1 MEPIKVDFTGK
12 DGKGKGSGKDA
23 YLAPKNSVKKLII
36 SIVGTL
42 IGAFI
47 TYYFMLPPI
56 NFKSIDTYI
65 YFGIVAIIFIAL
77 TFITSDALRCPEY
90 VPYVKKRAVV
100 PVIFIGIL
108 VAVVIVGGIF
118 SASLFRAK
126 SYSRIMTVDDTKT
139 FADDIS
145 EVDFSSVPVLD
156 TDAATVLANRTLG
169 DLAEI
174 GKVSQFEL
182 SNEFTQIN
190 YKNTP
195 VKVTT
200 LAYGDIF
207 KWFKNTGTGLPGY
220 VVVDMV
226 TQKAELVTLPEGQYI
241 RYSPNEH
248 FDKYLMRH
256 VRFSYPTYIFD
267 EPRFEIDEKG
277 NPYWL
282 CPVLDKTIGLFGGTD
297 VKGVVIV
304 DAISGD
310 MVEYSVDEVKNSKEL
325 QWIDGIY
332 SDDLLVEQFDYYGKY
347 QDGFINSVIGQ
358 SGVKLTTEGTNY
370 IAKDDDVY
378 TYTGVTSASSDQAII
393 GFVLMNMR
401 TKEANFY
408 SISGAKETSAM
419 SSAQGDVQDYAYQA
433 TFPILLNVS
442 GQPTY
447 FMSLKDADNLV
458 KRYAMVNVQNY
469 QVAVTGATI
478 AECTRVYAEKLEQN
492 NIDVDVDFDELE
504 NLEDNNSGEDSSET
518 VTVSGKVTDIRT
530 AVIDGN
536 SVYFI
541 ELDES
546 GIYYSVK
553 ASQQEKVVILN
564 EGDEITVSYSEAEGE
579 IIAAT
584 SISEAEK
591 TEDEQTDAEND
602 TAAEDNAAETEE

>member
-23 YLAPKNSVKKLII
+23 YLAPKNSVKNLII

-42 IGAFI
+42 VGAFV

-65 YFGIVAIIFIAL
+65 YFGIVALIFIAL
-77 TFITSDALRCPEY
+77 TFITSGALRKPEY
-90 VPYVKKRAVV
+90 VPYVKRRSLV
-100 PVIFIGIL
+100 PIIFIGLL
-108 VAVVIVGGIF
+108 VVVVAVGGII
-118 SASLFRAK
+118 SSSLFRAK
-126 SYSRIMTVDDTKT
+126 SYSKIMFVDDTKT
-139 FADDIS
+139 FIDDIE

-182 SNEFTQIN
+182 STEFTQIN
-190 YKNTP
+190 YKNNP

-220 VVVDMV
+220 VVVNMV
-226 TQKAELVTLPEGQYI
+226 TQKAELVTLPEGEYI

-248 FDKYLMRH
+248 FGKYLMRH
-256 VRFSYPTYIFD
+256 VRFNYPTYIFD
-267 EPRFEIDEKG
+267 EPRFEIDESG
-277 NPYWL
+277 RPFWL

-304 DAISGD
+304 DAITGD
-310 MVEYSVDEVKNSKEL
+310 MVEYSVEEVRENKEL

-347 QDGFINSVIGQ
+347 QNGFINSIIGQ

-469 QVAVTGATI
+469 QVAVTGETI
-478 AECTRVYAEKLEQN
+478 AECTRLYAEKLEQN
-492 NIDVDVDFDELE
+492 NIKVEVDFDELE
-504 NLEDNNSGEDSSET
+504 NLGGENQSET
-518 VTVSGKVTDIRT
+518 PELFTVSGKVTDIRT

-546 GIYYSVK
+546 GVYYSIK

-564 EGDEITVSYSEAEGE
+564 VGDTITVSYKETEGE
-579 IIAAT
+579 IISAS
-584 SISEAEK
+584 SIEEVQNAPDEPL
-591 TEDEQTDAEND
+591 TEENTGEQEQT
-602 TAAEDNAAETEE
+602 EE

>member
-42 IGAFI
+42 VGAFVA
-47 TYYFMLPPI
+47 YYFMLPPL

-65 YFGIVAIIFIAL
+65 YFGIVAFIFIVL
-77 TFITSDALRCPEY
+77 TFITSGALRKPEY
-90 VPYVKKRAVV
+90 VPYVKKKSMV
-100 PVIFIGIL
+100 PIIFIGLL
-108 VAVVIVGGIF
+108 VVVVIIGGIF

-126 SYSRIMTVDDTKT
+126 SYSRIMAVDDTKT
-139 FADDIS
+139 FIDDIG

-169 DLAEI
+169 DLAKI

-182 SNEFTQIN
+182 STEFTQIN
-190 YKNTP
+190 YKNNP

-220 VVVDMV
+220 VVVNMV
-226 TQKAELVTLPEGQYI
+226 TQEAEIKILPEDKYI

-256 VRFSYPTYIFD
+256 VRFAYPTYIFD
-267 EPRFEIDEKG
+267 EPRFEIDEQG
-277 NPYWL
+277 NPFWL

-304 DAISGD
+304 DAITGD
-310 MVEYSVDEVKNSKEL
+310 MVEYSVDEVRNSKEL

-347 QDGFINSVIGQ
+347 QDGFINSIIGQ

-378 TYTGVTSASSDQAII
+378 TYTGVTSAGNDQAII

-401 TKEANFY
+401 TKESNFY

-478 AECTRVYAEKLEQN
+478 ADCTRAYVEKLEQN
-492 NIDVDVDFDELE
+492 NIKVEVDVDNLE
-504 NLEDNNSGEDSSET
+504 NLDGSNNGETPDILT
-518 VTVSGKVTDIRT
+518 VTGKVTDIRT
-530 AVIDGN
+530 AVIEGN

-541 ELDES
+541 ELDGS

-564 EGDEITVSYSEAEGE
+564 VGDTITVSYSESEGE
-579 IIAAT
+579 IIEAT
-584 SISEAEK
+584 SISESEETAE
-591 TEDEQTDAEND
+591 EQG
-602 TAAEDNAAETEE
+602 AEDDDAPEDTVTEE